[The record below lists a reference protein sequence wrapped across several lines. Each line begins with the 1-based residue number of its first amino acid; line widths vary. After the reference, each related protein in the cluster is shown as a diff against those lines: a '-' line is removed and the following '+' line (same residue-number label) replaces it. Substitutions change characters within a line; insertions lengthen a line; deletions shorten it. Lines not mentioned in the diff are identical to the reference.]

1 MQQVYTH
8 EGPYESIPST
18 ASPGLQFLRHFLPAL
33 DSLDPTTNPVSPFI
47 HPDARVFVGSG
58 PPNRGTDVVGLLN
71 VRQRHIQHFHH
82 EVHKAWDIARTDTGN
97 GNGNGPRTVMFEA
110 TSGTVFRNDPDEFEV
125 RVREFNIL
133 ELESSGSGSG
143 PGPQSR
149 SDSDGDDEGKGGFVA
164 VEMRTYMDAWPVQDQ
179 AARLQRESAY
189 GEAKST
195 G

>member
-1 MQQVYTH
+1 MQQVYTTH

-18 ASPGLQFLRHFLPAL
+18 ATPGLQFLKHFLPAL
-33 DSLDPTTNPVSPFI
+33 DSLDPNANPVSPFI

-71 VRQRHIQHFHH
+71 VRQRHIQYFHH
-82 EVHKAWDIARTDTGN
+82 DVHKAWDIARTDTGS
-97 GNGNGPRTVMFEA
+97 GSDTRTVMFEA
-110 TSGTVFRNDPDEFEV
+110 TSGTVFRNDPDDFEV
-125 RVREFNIL
+125 RVREFNVL
-133 ELESSGSGSG
+133 ELQWADS
-143 PGPQSR
+143 Q
-149 SDSDGDDEGKGGFVA
+149 SDGDDEGKGGFVA
-164 VEMRTYMDAWPVQDQ
+164 VEMRTYMDARPVQDQ